1 MYTRVHTWPLCL
13 QDAEEGKTEEFI
25 KVFLLLFQRLLNCY
39 QLTFSGMLYPKLDLK
54 LEASSLAMSAKERAS
69 ANKPATAWK
78 KKKHQLTFLSQM
90 KQKYVTVIDLLD
102 IFNKHH
108 Y

>member
-78 KKKHQLTFLSQM
+78 KKKKTPINIPITNEAKVCDCDRLT
-90 KQKYVTVIDLLD
+90 
-102 IFNKHH
+102 
-108 Y
+108 

>member
-1 MYTRVHTWPLCL
+1 MATLSARCCG
-13 QDAEEGKTEEFI
+13 GKTEEFI
-25 KVFLLLFQRLLNCY
+25 KTLLLLFQRLNCY

-78 KKKHQLTFLSQM
+78 KKKYQLTFLSQM
-90 KQKYVTVIDLLD
+90 KEKYVTMIGVLD

-108 Y
+108 H

>member
-1 MYTRVHTWPLCL
+1 MG
-13 QDAEEGKTEEFI
+13 GKTEEFI
-25 KVFLLLFQRLLNCY
+25 KTLLLLFQRLNCY

-78 KKKHQLTFLSQM
+78 KKKKVPINIPITNEGKVCDYDRLT
-90 KQKYVTVIDLLD
+90 
-102 IFNKHH
+102 
-108 Y
+108 

>member
-1 MYTRVHTWPLCL
+1 MYTSVHTWPLCL
-13 QDAEEGKTEEFI
+13 QDAVGGKTEEFI
-25 KVFLLLFQRLLNCY
+25 KTLLLLFQRLNCY

-78 KKKHQLTFLSQM
+78 KKKKVPINIPITNEGKVCDYDRLT
-90 KQKYVTVIDLLD
+90 
-102 IFNKHH
+102 
-108 Y
+108 